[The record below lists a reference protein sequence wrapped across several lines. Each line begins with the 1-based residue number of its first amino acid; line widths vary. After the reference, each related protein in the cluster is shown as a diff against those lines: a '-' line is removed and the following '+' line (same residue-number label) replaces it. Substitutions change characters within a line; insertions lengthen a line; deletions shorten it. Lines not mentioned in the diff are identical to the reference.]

1 MFVTLRVLSQC
12 DCKETGG
19 IKIIQKLWN
28 LQNLGEAYKTPL
40 QFVCHL
46 QIVADV
52 EEKVSLLQGW
62 GVSYVAHA
70 PLNSRRPI

>member
-1 MFVTLRVLSQC
+1 MFVTSRVLFQC

-28 LQNLGEAYKTPL
+28 LQNVGGAYKTPL
-40 QFVCHL
+40 QLVCHL

-52 EEKVSLLQGW
+52 EEKVSVLQGW
-62 GVSYVAHA
+62 GLSYVTHT
-70 PLNSRRPI
+70 PVNSPH